1 MKIAV
6 IVIRTL
12 VGLLFLFA
20 SISFFFK
27 LMPQPEL
34 EGDMKLYMVG
44 LSTVNLIVI
53 VKAIELLCGLAFVSG
68 KFNALATVVI
78 FPIVINIVVVHA
90 LIAPE
95 GLPTAI
101 ILLAANLFLAY
112 AHRESYKG
120 LLKA

>member
-6 IVIRTL
+6 IVVRTL
-12 VGLLFLFA
+12 VGLLLLFA

-27 LMPQPEL
+27 LIPQPEL
-34 EGDMKLYMVG
+34 EGNMKLYMVG
-44 LSTVNLIVI
+44 LSTVNLMVI

-78 FPIVINIVVVHA
+78 FPIVINIVLVHA
-90 LIAPE
+90 LLAPE
-95 GLPTAI
+95 GLPMSI
-101 ILLAANLFLAY
+101 VLLIANLFLAY

>member
-6 IVIRTL
+6 IVVRTL

-20 SISFFFK
+20 SISFFLK

-44 LSTVNLIVI
+44 ISTVNLMVI

-90 LIAPE
+90 LLAPE